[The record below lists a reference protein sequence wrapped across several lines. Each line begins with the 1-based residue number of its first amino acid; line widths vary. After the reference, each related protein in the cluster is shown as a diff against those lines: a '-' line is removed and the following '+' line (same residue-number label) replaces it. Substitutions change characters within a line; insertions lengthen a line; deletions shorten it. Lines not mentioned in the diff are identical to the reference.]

1 MNLVLVMPGMVY
13 INIKFLEKDK
23 RMSHSRSNV
32 GS

>member
-13 INIKFLEKDK
+13 MKITFLQKDK
-23 RMSHSRSNV
+23 HMSHSRSNV